1 MSRRTNGEGSIY
13 KRTDGRW
20 CARYTFNNKR
30 RDIIGKTQTEVKRKL
45 KATLAELEKAS
56 NMGNPDYIEKRK
68 ATLEDWL
75 YYWLET
81 FVKPKN

>member
-1 MSRRTNGEGSIY
+1 MPRRTNGEGTIY

-30 RDIIGKTQTEVKRKL
+30 RDITGKTQAEVKRKL

-56 NMGNPDYIEKRK
+56 KLYWKTQDNPWRLAILLVRNICKTFYI
-68 ATLEDWL
+68 
-75 YYWLET
+75 
-81 FVKPKN
+81 